1 MSTQATFA
9 ASDEEADLAAQLL
22 KIAKCEQAGALQAN
36 VAVDIFRRSGLTV
49 EQLRD
54 IWNLADQN
62 GSGDLSRDELA
73 MAIRLMG
80 WAQAGEPLEGGLLL
94 KS

>member
-1 MSTQATFA
+1 MSTQAFA
-9 ASDEEADLAAQLL
+9 ASDDEADLAAQLL
-22 KIAKCEQAGALQAN
+22 KIAKCEQAGALPPN
-36 VAVDIFRRSGLTV
+36 VAVDLFGRSGLTV

-62 GSGDLSRDELA
+62 GSGDLSKDELA

-80 WAQAGEPLEGGLLL
+80 WAQAGEAFDSGLLH